1 MLVEEIINIV
11 INLNINKISDIMGN
25 FDRIVEKK
33 IKEAIK
39 NKEFDNLEG
48 FGKPVDN
55 SEYFSVPEEDRIA
68 FHVMKNAGVVPE
80 ELSIRKKINNLIK
93 EIKDCSDQTEKESL
107 KKELNL
113 LYSQFEL
120 AMEQRK
126 LKKTK

>member
-1 MLVEEIINIV
+1 
-11 INLNINKISDIMGN
+11 MGN

-33 IKEAIK
+33 IKEAIE
-39 NKEFDNLEG
+39 NKEFEDLEG
-48 FGKPVDN
+48 LGKPLDN

-80 ELSIRKKINNLIK
+80 ELSIRKKISNLIK
-93 EIKDCSDQTEKESL
+93 EIKDCPDQTEKENL

-113 LYSQFEL
+113 LYTEYEL
-120 AMEQRK
+120 VREQRK

>member
-1 MLVEEIINIV
+1 
-11 INLNINKISDIMGN
+11 MGN
-25 FDRIVEKK
+25 FDRLVEKK

-39 NKEFDNLEG
+39 NKEFEDLEG

-68 FHVMKNAGVVPE
+68 FHIMKNAGVVPE
-80 ELSIRKKINNLIK
+80 ELNIRRKISNLIK

-113 LYSQFEL
+113 LYTQYEL
-120 AMEQRK
+120 AREQRK
-126 LKKTK
+126 MKKPK

>member
-1 MLVEEIINIV
+1 MPG
-11 INLNINKISDIMGN
+11 IMGN

-48 FGKPVDN
+48 LGKPVDN
-55 SEYFSVPEEDRIA
+55 SEYFSVPEEERMA
-68 FHVMKNAGVVPE
+68 FHIMKNAGVVPE
-80 ELSIRKKINNLIK
+80 ELSIRKKISNLIK
-93 EIKDCSDQTEKESL
+93 EIKDCKDKTEKESL

-126 LKKTK
+126 MKNKK